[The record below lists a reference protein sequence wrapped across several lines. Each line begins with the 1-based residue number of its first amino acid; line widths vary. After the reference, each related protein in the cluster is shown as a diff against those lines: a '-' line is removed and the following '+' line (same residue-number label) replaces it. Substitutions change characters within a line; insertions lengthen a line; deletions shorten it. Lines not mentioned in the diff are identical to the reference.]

1 MRVLK
6 AMAALLCLGLLS
18 VVFSPS
24 AVADNWDQSTKITF
38 NQPVEIPGQVLPA
51 GTYYF
56 RLMNSSSDRNIVQ
69 IFNEDRTHLY
79 ATILAIPDYRL
90 QPSDQPVLMFEERP
104 KDSPEAIKA
113 WFYPGENYGH
123 EFVYSRS
130 RALELAQSN
139 QQTVLAAPSEM
150 AENTTPP
157 TENGSV
163 VGVTPQGNEVGPNE
177 AAQSEPSATSQK
189 ATSESNQTQETTKEL
204 PKTAS
209 PLPLVALMGFI
220 AVSAGL
226 GLRFLSKKVV

>member
-113 WFYPGENYGH
+113 WFYPGENFGH

-130 RALELAQSN
+130 RALELAQAN
-139 QQTVLAAPSEM
+139 QKTVLAAPSEM
-150 AENTTPP
+150 AENTTP
-157 TENGSV
+157 TENRSV
-163 VGVTPQGNEVGPNE
+163 MGVTPQGNEVGPNE
-177 AAQSEPSATSQK
+177 AAQSEPSAASQK

-209 PLPLVALMGFI
+209 PLPLVALIGFI

-226 GLRFLSKKVV
+226 GLRLLSKKLV